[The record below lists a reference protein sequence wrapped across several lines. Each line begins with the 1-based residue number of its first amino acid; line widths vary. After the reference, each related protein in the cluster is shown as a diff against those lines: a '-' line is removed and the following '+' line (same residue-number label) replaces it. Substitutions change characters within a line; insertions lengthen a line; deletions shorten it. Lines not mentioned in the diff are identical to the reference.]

1 ESGADAGALSLIR
14 EDPPDFIVVGSLG
27 YPEGILAPGAR
38 YPITLGILGK
48 VYRTGQLS
56 LISATEMSGDTDY
69 IETLPGASG
78 QLAVPLV
85 TGVSVSAVLLL
96 ETARPDGFNMM
107 TASFIQSLAEHAN
120 TAITNAQLFQR
131 LEEAN
136 QARSKF

>member
-1 ESGADAGALSLIR
+1 MTDLALTERVQQLDTMQRIDQELNRTLELDRVVDLTISNAIHESGADAGALSLIR

-85 TGVSVSAVLLL
+85 TGVS
-96 ETARPDGFNMM
+96 
-107 TASFIQSLAEHAN
+107 
-120 TAITNAQLFQR
+120 
-131 LEEAN
+131 
-136 QARSKF
+136 